1 MKDKTFSIVLCV
13 LVAICVAL
21 TIAHLAYA
29 VYAYQ
34 HCSIIYFI
42 GEELWG

>member
-1 MKDKTFSIVLCV
+1 MKDKLFLKLLI
-13 LVAICVAL
+13 AILAVCLLATV
-21 TIAHLAYA
+21 IHLIYA

-42 GEELWG
+42 GKELW